1 MSQPDKKDN
10 SDLDKIDK
18 DIVFHRIMVFLILL
32 TALIFYMIFINLEV
46 TVKAQSWGPVGDFF
60 GGILNPIFALFAF
73 YWLTY
78 SVRLQIK
85 ELKET
90 REELSKAAKAQEE
103 SAKHQEEIARLEAE
117 NVKTQGEILKLNKET
132 LKSQQDAATAQQQQI
147 ALQNFENLFFQL
159 LKAKNEI
166 TSEIIINSK
175 EYLFEEEIYEKHD
188 FNGKE
193 AIRRI
198 VNKFKDSYFRSYTWS
213 MNYNNSL
220 YYVLGSYI
228 EIFLTIIKYVDD
240 FEKIK
245 NLDNDYFSIFR
256 AMLTQYE
263 LELIFFQFL
272 DSVEEIESLNNVGLF
287 KFMSI
292 DCNRGDEYH
301 HRLTSYAYQYNKQ
314 AFYGNTEW
322 KNYFIDLESIEMTA
336 NDGDLVK
343 TKEALYEL
351 EYLRKYKIL
360 RGHDSQGYLDDYKL
374 EYNLIDKPIKSI
386 LDTIK
391 NYKDGII
398 FKQTLA
404 NKELYEK
411 RINEHEIILSNLKE
425 KSLKN
430 NLGIEI
436 EEGNISDFKD
446 RLTKENE
453 KIASIQSQ
461 HEILIN
467 DPYLETAII
476 LIKYRIDYQEYCDF
490 FIKEES

>member
-10 SDLDKIDK
+10 NDLDKIDK

-32 TALIFYMIFINLEV
+32 TAIIFYTIFINLEV

-166 TSEIIINSK
+166 TSEIVINSK

-188 FNGKE
+188 FSGKE

-220 YYVLGSYI
+220 YYILGSYI

-272 DSVEEIESLNNVGLF
+272 DSRDEIESLNNIGLF

-292 DCNRGDEYH
+292 DCKRGGEYH
-301 HRLTSYAYQYNKQ
+301 HRLTSYAYQYNKK
-314 AFYGNTEW
+314 AFYGNIEW
-322 KNYFIDLESIEMTA
+322 KNYFIDLDGIEKAA

-343 TKEALYEL
+343 TKEALCDL
-351 EYLRKYKIL
+351 GYLRKDKIF
-360 RGHDSQGYLDDYKL
+360 RGHNSQGYLDDYKL
-374 EYNLIDKPIKSI
+374 DYNLIGKSIESI
-386 LDTIK
+386 LDTIQ
-391 NYKDGII
+391 NYKDGML
-398 FKQTLA
+398 FEQM
-404 NKELYEK
+404 
-411 RINEHEIILSNLKE
+411 LSNKKIYENRIREREMSISILKE
-425 KSLKN
+425 ESLKN
-430 NLGIEI
+430 YVRIEI
-436 EEGNISDFKD
+436 IEGEITEAKDKLSEENKKI
-446 RLTKENE
+446 
-453 KIASIQSQ
+453 IASQNK
-461 HEILIN
+461 HRVLIN
-467 DPYLETAII
+467 DLYLKTAII
-476 LIKYRIDYQEYCDF
+476 LVKYRIDYQEYCDF
-490 FIKEES
+490 FTKEES